1 MSETNET
8 IADIAAEIRD
18 IPGDMFDGTISM
30 FEAEF
35 HSYADRIEAAWER
48 EKAEV
53 EASALAAGGM
63 VEASRHKQGG
73 NSAAMRAAVERC
85 VDLILRFG
93 NVELIETPID
103 VIIDIEMILK
113 SALRAA
119 PRNLD
124 LYECE
129 EDAWLAFSNAHGGI
143 NASTDEYEKWLFER
157 SEQTE
162 KGE

>member
-1 MSETNET
+1 MSDET
-8 IADIAAEIRD
+8 IADIIAEFRNKT
-18 IPGDMFDGTISM
+18 GNMYDGTIM
-30 FEAEF
+30 TDEYEF
-35 HSYADRIEAAWER
+35 HSYADRIEEAYEKER
-48 EKAEV
+48 ELLKA
-53 EASALAAGGM
+53 SKP
-63 VEASRHKQGG
+63 SG
-73 NSAAMRAAVERC
+73 NAAAMRAALEKC

-93 NVELIETPID
+93 NVELIKTPID

-113 SALRAA
+113 DALRRAA

-129 EDAWLAFSNAHGGI
+129 EDAWLAFSTAHGGI

-162 KGE
+162 KGK